1 MYLNNYCVKG
11 GAKNNRVVYV
21 KFQDLASTLGVTKFE
36 VVAFKNWV
44 TLCCAN

>member
-1 MYLNNYCVKG
+1 MYLNHYCVKG